1 MRQLSPLVTAALVA
15 LAGWAAP
22 AIAQD
27 APGTTAAPALP
38 APKAAKDSKATTT
51 AKGGRKVIKLEAI
64 TVEGRIQKPQAFYI
78 LQRSNLNFDE
88 LNRIE
93 SFLNKVP
100 KSVEH
105 DPF

>member
-1 MRQLSPLVTAALVA
+1 MRQLFPLVTAALLALVA
-15 LAGWAAP
+15 SAAP
-22 AIAQD
+22 ALAQD
-27 APGTTAAPALP
+27 APGTAAAPALP
-38 APKAAKDSKATTT
+38 APKVAKDSKATTT
-51 AKGGRKVIKLEAI
+51 KGGRKVIKLEAI